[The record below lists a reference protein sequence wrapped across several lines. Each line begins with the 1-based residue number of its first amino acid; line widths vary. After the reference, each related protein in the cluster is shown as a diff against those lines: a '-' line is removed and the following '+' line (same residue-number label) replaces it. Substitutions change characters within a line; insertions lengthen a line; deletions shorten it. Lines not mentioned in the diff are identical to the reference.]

1 MRWKTKRQSPKRA
14 RGKCFVWLG
23 VSSMSSV
30 FLCNP
35 CGSVPDRKVS
45 SFLLVLET
53 YPPHGDAFPDLLD
66 CSVGCAL
73 ILGKG

>member
-1 MRWKTKRQSPKRA
+1 MRWKTKRQSPKQA

-30 FLCNP
+30 FLCNL
-35 CGSVPDRKVS
+35 CGSVPNMKVS

-53 YPPHGDAFPDLLD
+53 YPPHGDAFLT
-66 CSVGCAL
+66 SL
-73 ILGKG
+73 IAVWDVP